1 MDVAIPFFQSEFDP
15 LQLLVKRFGGIP
27 PSGDLGDFWWLLW
40 LFYFDGRNR
49 MISLST
55 GMNSIWLRESK
66 MVCHIPVHSNW
77 HEKMSFLLRNW
88 IRKQFFENFTSMDG
102 IV

>member
-1 MDVAIPFFQSEFDP
+1 M
-15 LQLLVKRFGGIP
+15 L
-27 PSGDLGDFWWLLW
+27 
-40 LFYFDGRNR
+40 
-49 MISLST
+49 SLST
-55 GMNSIWLRESK
+55 GMNSTCLLESE
-66 MVCHIPVHSNW
+66 MVCHIPVHSNL